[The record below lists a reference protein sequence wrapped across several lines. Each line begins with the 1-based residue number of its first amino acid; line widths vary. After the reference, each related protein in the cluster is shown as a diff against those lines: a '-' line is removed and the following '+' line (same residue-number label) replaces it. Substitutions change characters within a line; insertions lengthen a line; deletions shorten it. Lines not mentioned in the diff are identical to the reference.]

1 MIPIRDINPNVR
13 PPVVTVAL
21 IGANVVAF
29 LFEQSIPQ
37 DRVEGF
43 FMTFGLVPAHY
54 GMPDFTGPVFLP
66 FFSSMFLHGGWM
78 HLIGNMWSL
87 WLFGDNVEDRLG
99 HGRFLV
105 FYLLAG
111 LGAGAAHLFLN
122 QGSPVPTIGA
132 SGAIA
137 GVMGAYAFLYPD
149 ARIVTLL
156 PLGMFT
162 RLIEIPSLLF
172 IGIWTVFFNLV
183 PALGQLGNKTTGGI
197 AFWAH
202 LGGALAG
209 VILVSLLAP
218 PPPSA
223 TSLRRA
229 NAVRD

>member
-1 MIPIRDINPNVR
+1 MIPIRDVNPNEK

-21 IGANVVAF
+21 ILANAGAFFMELNVP
-29 LFEQSIPQ
+29 EY
-37 DRVEGF
+37 RMEGF

-54 GMPDFTGPVFLP
+54 ATPEFAGPTVLP
-66 FFSSMFLHGGWM
+66 FFTSMFLHGGWM

-111 LGAGAAHLFLN
+111 LGAGAAHLYLN
-122 QGSPVPTIGA
+122 WGSPVPTIGA

-137 GVMGAYAFLYPD
+137 GVMGAYALLFPN

-156 PLGMFT
+156 PLGLFT
-162 RLIEIPSLLF
+162 RMIEMPSVLF
-172 IGIWTVFFNLV
+172 IGIWAVFFNLV
-183 PALGQLGNKTTGGI
+183 PALGQLGNTMTGGI

-209 VILVSLLAP
+209 VILVTILAP
-218 PPPSA
+218 PCRSH
-223 TSLRRA
+223 RA
-229 NAVRD
+229 